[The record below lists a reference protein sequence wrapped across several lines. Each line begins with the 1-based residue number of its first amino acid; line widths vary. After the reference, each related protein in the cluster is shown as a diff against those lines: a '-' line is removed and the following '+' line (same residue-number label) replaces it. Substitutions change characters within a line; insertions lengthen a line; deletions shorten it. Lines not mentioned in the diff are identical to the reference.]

1 MPHLMSLVVEPIDPS
16 PVGAHARPEHSRR
29 GCAPS
34 FSTTPTNGNEPPVNF
49 RLPVTGRRDSRPPRA
64 APRHAVALAAS
75 VLAHA
80 ALLAAVIWSFPSPPA
95 RPTQWVLAYFIELAP
110 AGSQGARGRSADA
123 TAAAP
128 QPPIATRPPHAYKR
142 TRAPLPKVRLI
153 SPRVAGSAA
162 DSVPD
167 QADAALASVTT
178 AGTGIGR
185 ASDGGAIGD
194 GAGASRFGHG
204 ASERDGDGIEVAS
217 ADYAHNPLPRYPDYA
232 RRHEQQGAVT
242 LRVLVAADGA
252 VRAVEIAE
260 SSGFDSLDAAAL
272 AAVRDRWRFT
282 PARRATGPVESW
294 VLVPIRFALKDRHA
308 SR

>member
-1 MPHLMSLVVEPIDPS
+1 
-16 PVGAHARPEHSRR
+16 
-29 GCAPS
+29 
-34 FSTTPTNGNEPPVNF
+34 
-49 RLPVTGRRDSRPPRA
+49 
-64 APRHAVALAAS
+64 

-80 ALLAAVIWSFPSPPA
+80 ALLAAIIWLFPSPLP

-110 AGSQGARGRSADA
+110 GAGQGARNGAAAA
-123 TAAAP
+123 TASAP
-128 QPPIATRPPHAYKR
+128 EPSIATHPPHVSKR
-142 TRAPLPKVRLI
+142 TGAPLPKVRLI
-153 SPRVAGSAA
+153 SPRVADSAA

-185 ASDGGAIGD
+185 AGDGSAIGD
-194 GAGASRFGHG
+194 GAGASNSGRG
-204 ASERDGDGIEVAS
+204 AGERDGDGIEVAS

-242 LRVLVAADGA
+242 LRVMVAADGA

-282 PARRATGPVESW
+282 PARRATVPVESW
-294 VLVPIRFALKDRHA
+294 VLVPIRFTLKDGHA